1 MARAPWTPDH
11 PLLGRVLES
20 RFQIASFIREGG
32 MAQVFC
38 ATQNAEP
45 RHVAVKVMHPELAE
59 DREIVSRFVRE
70 AHVAARLSHP
80 NIVQIVH
87 VGEDRE
93 LLYMVMELLFGDD
106 LSARV
111 KLRGS
116 FGEERSVEIIIDV
129 CNALDHAHGQGVIH
143 RDIKPENIM
152 LSRNPEA
159 PEIEIV
165 KVLDFGIA
173 KVLDARPDLELPD
186 EAPTNVRSVLTRVG
200 TWVGTPA
207 YMSPEQ
213 GRAEQ
218 VDHRSDLYST
228 GVLLYELVAGRPPFE
243 GQTPLQIVARH
254 VQEPPPPPSRFAPV
268 NAELE
273 RIIMRA
279 LEKDPARRHQS
290 AAELSDALSAVLPEL
305 GATSSARWSGRT
317 LSVDGLEDE
326 APTGVAKAQEPAK
339 AGFRAVDAV
348 TESVSPVATAPTLSS
363 RLAPP
368 RRSHPLIGRI
378 LKERYQVASFV
389 REGTMAQVFCGL
401 SEVEPKHVAIKVVL
415 PELANDRSI
424 VSRFLQEGR
433 LASRL
438 IHPNI
443 VRIIDVGED
452 DDLLFMVMELL
463 LGDDLSAR
471 IKQRGSFNQLEAIGI
486 VTEVCRALDHAHSQ
500 NVVHRDIKPENIM
513 LCRQPDSPEREVTK
527 VLDFGIAKVL
537 DAKPEASLPK
547 EASTSVRSVL
557 TRVGALVGTPAYMSP
572 EQGRAEPA
580 DHRSDLYST
589 GVLLYELLVGK
600 PPFEGETPLQIIAR
614 HVQEPPRP
622 PSELGPVS
630 KPLEAIVLR
639 ALAKRR
645 EDRFKNAK
653 EMIDALGAVQAE
665 LIRTTGGGAA
675 SDRWMR
681 RTGRV
686 VPVARSAAVAPLPPL
701 AANRRPASPPVD
713 VGATTAAMP
722 SQPPPPPAAASSGVG
737 AAPPA
742 SSVLAN
748 NPALKRALTRTQPV
762 AYAPAGYVPP
772 STGPRST
779 TPQPISQAQPAPA
792 STSPERQAVAPSV
805 PPSARVAPPVAP
817 ARAVKP
823 HEAPAAASPAPKS
836 EQELARLSKLIT
848 LLFVML
854 GLALV
859 LIVLL
864 VAIVVFKR
872 S

>member
-1 MARAPWTPDH
+1 M
-11 PLLGRVLES
+11 LEN

-38 ATQNAEP
+38 ATQAEEP
-45 RHVAVKVMHPELAE
+45 HHVAVKVMHPELAE
-59 DREIVSRFVRE
+59 DHEIVSRFLRE

-80 NIVQIVH
+80 NIVRILN

-93 LLYMVMELLFGDD
+93 LLYMAMELLFGDD

-116 FGEERSVEIIIDV
+116 FGEARSVEIIVDV
-129 CNALDHAHGQGVIH
+129 CNALDHAHSQGVIH

-152 LSRNPEA
+152 LSRDPMA
-159 PEIEIV
+159 PETEVV

-173 KVLDARPDLELPD
+173 KVLDARPDLELDLPD

-213 GRAEQ
+213 GRAEP

-254 VQEPPPPPSRFAPV
+254 VQEAPPPPSRFAKVHP
-268 NAELE
+268 ALE
-273 RIIMRA
+273 RIIMRT
-279 LEKDPARRHQS
+279 LEKDPANRLQS
-290 AAELSDALSAVLPEL
+290 AAELSDALSSVLPEL
-305 GATSSARWSGRT
+305 GASSSARWSNRT
-317 LSVDGLEDE
+317 LTGVAVDDD
-326 APTGVAKAQEPAK
+326 APTGVAAAHDAPRIS
-339 AGFRAVDAV
+339 FREVEAASQASSAVA
-348 TESVSPVATAPTLSS
+348 SAPTLSS
-363 RLAPP
+363 KLAPP

-378 LKERYQVASFV
+378 LKDRYQVASFV

-401 SEVEPKHVAIKVVL
+401 SEIEPKHVAIKVVL
-415 PELANDRSI
+415 PELATDRD
-424 VSRFLQEGR
+424 VVARFLREGR

-438 IHPNI
+438 VHPNI

-452 DDLLFMVMELL
+452 DELLFMVMELL

-471 IKQRGSFNQLEAIGI
+471 IKQRGSFSQLEAIGI

-500 NVVHRDIKPENIM
+500 GVVHRDIKPENIM

-537 DAKPEASLPK
+537 DAKPEASLPT

-557 TRVGALVGTPAYMSP
+557 TRVGSLVGTPAYMSP
-572 EQGRAEPA
+572 EQGRAEAA
-580 DHRSDLYST
+580 DHRSDLYSA

-600 PPFEGETPLQIIAR
+600 PPFEGETALQIIAR
-614 HVQEPPRP
+614 HVQERPRP

-639 ALAKRR
+639 ALAKRP
-645 EDRFKNAK
+645 EDRHRNAK
-653 EMIDALGAVQAE
+653 EMIEALTAVQAD
-665 LIRTTGGGAA
+665 LIRSTGGGAA
-675 SDRWMR
+675 SDRWTR
-681 RTGRV
+681 RTGRG
-686 VPVARSAAVAPLPPL
+686 AAVAVAAPL
-701 AANRRPASPPVD
+701 ASTRTPVAGPVV
-713 VGATTAAMP
+713 VGVTTAAMP
-722 SQPPPPPAAASSGVG
+722 AQPARSMGIAPAASTS
-737 AAPPA
+737 AARAQPQSP
-742 SSVLAN
+742 LAN
-748 NPALKRALTRTQPV
+748 DPALKRALSRTQPT
-762 AYAPAGYVPP
+762 AYAPTGYAPSAAPRSAAAP
-772 STGPRST
+772 STGP
-779 TPQPISQAQPAPA
+779 AQPASSDRISVPA
-792 STSPERQAVAPSV
+792 S
-805 PPSARVAPPVAP
+805 VAPPPQSASPASAGPGRAMAP
-817 ARAVKP
+817 APQAATRP
-823 HEAPAAASPAPKS
+823 APAATSGTAPKN

-859 LIVLL
+859 LILLL

-872 S
+872 A